1 MSVWP
6 PMGRTSMGNTHWES
20 KFRCFYKEKLLKNIS
35 MYLCLAAPC
44 LSRCPWAFC
53 HVEGGGY
60 SPVALHGLLLQRLLL
75 LWARASGVLASGFQH
90 TGSVVAV
97 HGLSCSTACGIFPD
111 QGSNRCPLRWQGH
124 SFPLDY
130 SFEQCIWPDF
140 KHGLSSHPK
149 REE

>member
-1 MSVWP
+1 
-6 PMGRTSMGNTHWES
+6 
-20 KFRCFYKEKLLKNIS
+20 

-90 TGSVVAV
+90 TGSVVTV
-97 HGLSCSTACGIFPD
+97 HGLSCSTARGILPGIKPVSPALARAFFPT
-111 QGSNRCPLRWQGH
+111 
-124 SFPLDY
+124 
-130 SFEQCIWPDF
+130 
-140 KHGLSSHPK
+140 GLQL
-149 REE
+149 